1 MKKANFQLK
10 KLGGLFIIAGT
21 IFLIYGA
28 ALFSL
33 GAPLH
38 AQAEYLSVYL
48 LNVILFRLDSI
59 WFIVGGIFLLCCG
72 IGVFKEKIRFI
83 GIISFGYHLFL
94 FSVVCLM
101 TSYLFNLLTNPHVQS
116 TGRVSTFLLQAISR
130 LISPSFSFDFFVPLG
145 GLVSFAVL
153 SLWSRRVLL
162 KNINK

>member
-38 AQAEYLSVYL
+38 AQAKYLSVYL
-48 LNVILFRLDSI
+48 LNVILYRLDSM
-59 WFIVGGIFLLCCG
+59 WFLISGIFLVCCG
-72 IGVFKEKIRFI
+72 VTAYKENFRFI
-83 GIISFGYHLFL
+83 RIISFGYHLFL
-94 FSVVCLM
+94 FSIVFLM

-116 TGRVSTFLLQAISR
+116 TGRVFTFLLQAISR
-130 LISPSFSFDFFVPLG
+130 WLSPSFSFDFFVPLG

-153 SLWSRRVLL
+153 SVWSRRVLL